1 MKEKTFKYYSFDGDG
16 PMISVVNLGN
26 GNHFKWE
33 GDGLHNGDEIMEW
46 LSGFVDGYQRAY
58 NEMLVALGQKEVEF
72 DIEEMQVYDLKSL
85 EKAKQELGELGY
97 WSSEMEWYIENELES
112 IRRKKEK
119 EALKEL
125 EEGESYWYCWGFSG
139 VDHISEDSI
148 KDDVVP
154 DFIHKGTR
162 QQAEL
167 MAFWH
172 GREDLESYR
181 GLHGVPDEEEM
192 DEDEFFEY
200 ANDNVVTFVEEK
212 FAFDKANKDKTWELE
227 I

>member
-58 NEMLVALGQKEVEF
+58 NEMLVVLGQKEVEF

-148 KDDVVP
+148 KDDIEP

-162 QQAEL
+162 EQAET
-167 MAFWH
+167 MAFWQAV
-172 GREDLESYR
+172 EDLQSYR
-181 GLHGVPDEEEM
+181 GLHGIPDEEEM
-192 DEDEFFEY
+192 DEDDFTEY